1 MGFASFC
8 VPFLGFLVASFFIQ
22 GLEAVSCPLN
32 WFLYEQHC
40 YGFFENKLTWN
51 DAEIECSS
59 HGKHAHLASIHTE
72 REMETISSV
81 ILTGYKELFKIWI
94 GMFKVPGKKGKIRM
108 KWVDESVADYI
119 PWAPSEPSKNDWRC
133 VQLHDS
139 DYKYWSLQFCEK
151 KQPYLCK
158 MEVY

>member
-51 DAEIECSS
+51 NAETRFRWLDAAVVEY
-59 HGKHAHLASIHTE
+59 
-72 REMETISSV
+72 V
-81 ILTGYKELFKIWI
+81 
-94 GMFKVPGKKGKIRM
+94 
-108 KWVDESVADYI
+108 
-119 PWAPSEPSKNDWRC
+119 PWAPSEPSTYKGDC
-133 VQLHDS
+133 VQIHGS

-158 MEVY
+158 MAVY